1 VYKQRRRR
9 DSLVVFPTVAA
20 EALSHLGLPATALGH
35 LKGIEV
41 YVHAHSPIATR
52 IQLVLVQAQ
61 CLLAA
66 LDREPRNGRGLDMDL
81 VLRMLEKA
89 EAWCEKVGSALQ
101 LVSFTFMRPQC
112 ISRRMVFAATFGT
125 FSTRRSVAMGT
136 ACTCSST
143 GRGCCMRPGTRRGV
157 TRARPSSARVTSD
170 THRRRPSGKQH
181 GAQHSPTRLLC
192 DSLMVQNVLKYR
204 TRKNLQDIP
213 Q

>member
-1 VYKQRRRR
+1 M
-9 DSLVVFPTVAA
+9 VVFPTVAA
-20 EALSHLGLPATALGH
+20 EALSHLGLP
-35 LKGIEV
+35 V

-66 LDREPRNGRGLDMDL
+66 LDRHGPETRNGRGLDLDL

-89 EAWCEKVGSALQ
+89 EAWCEKVGSAFQ
-101 LVSFTFMRPQC
+101 LGSFTFMRPQY
-112 ISRRMVFAATFGT
+112 IFRRMVFAAIFGT

-143 GRGCCMRPGTRRGV
+143 GRGCCMRPGTRLGV
-157 TRARPSSARVTSD
+157 TRARPSSARATSD
-170 THRRRPSGKQH
+170 THRPRPSGKRH
-181 GAQHSPTRLLC
+181 GAQHSPIRSYCYTVTMRFLTSTKC
-192 DSLMVQNVLKYR
+192 TEVPDEQNLE
-204 TRKNLQDIP
+204 DIA